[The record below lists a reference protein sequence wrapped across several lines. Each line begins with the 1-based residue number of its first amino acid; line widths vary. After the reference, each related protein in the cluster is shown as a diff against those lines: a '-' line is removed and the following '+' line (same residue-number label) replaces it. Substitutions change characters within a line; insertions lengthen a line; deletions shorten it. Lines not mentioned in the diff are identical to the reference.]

1 LRSWRREVLHE
12 GVGAVQLLG
21 FPLYLLPVVS
31 HGRVAAFLRLSSV
44 VIFTSYLS
52 VLFFEELNKFG
63 VTVFV

>member
-1 LRSWRREVLHE
+1 
-12 GVGAVQLLG
+12 VGAVQLLG